1 LYGRGSA
8 QMSFGPPQ
16 TPDIIKNLMI
26 ANGLVYIAQLAGP
39 RLLGLDVTGLGVV
52 QPYAVW
58 SDFELWRVFT
68 YMWLHSDSS
77 IWHIAFNMFGLW
89 MFGSPLALLWGEQ
102 RFIRYYMLCGIG
114 AGFLIASLPSL
125 VAILGF
131 ASQAT
136 EVYGYTL
143 GASGAVM
150 GVLLAYS
157 FTWPDRT
164 IMLIFPPIPIK
175 SIYLIPLLFLMEW
188 MSSGS
193 SNVSHTGHLAGV
205 FVGWIYLVNEG
216 RTPGAPT
223 PQTLLLKWR
232 RYLMRQKIRA
242 VHRED
247 KNDRQHWNDK
257 DKRRKDNDDD
267 QRRFH

>member
-1 LYGRGSA
+1 
-8 QMSFGPPQ
+8 MSFGPPQ
-16 TPDIIKNLMI
+16 IPAIIKNLMI
-26 ANGLVYIAQLAGP
+26 ANGLVFIAQLAGP
-39 RLLGLDVTGLGVV
+39 SIGFDVTEFGVV
-52 QPYAVW
+52 QTAAVW
-58 SDFELWRVFT
+58 GGHEYWRIFT
-68 YMWLHSDSS
+68 YMWLHSPSS
-77 IWHIAFNMFGLW
+77 PFHIIMNLFMLW
-89 MFGSPLALLWGEQ
+89 MFGSPLALLWGEK
-102 RFIRYYMLCGIG
+102 RFFRYYMLCGVG
-114 AGFLIASLPSL
+114 AGFLIASLPIL
-125 VAILGF
+125 VSWIGF
-131 ASQAT
+131 TTSAT
-136 EVYGYTL
+136 EFFGYTL

-193 SNVSHTGHLAGV
+193 SNVSHVGHLAGV
-205 FVGWIYLVNEG
+205 LVGWIYLVNEG

-247 KNDRQHWNDK
+247 KRDRQRWRND
-257 DKRRKDNDDD
+257 DDRHDDD